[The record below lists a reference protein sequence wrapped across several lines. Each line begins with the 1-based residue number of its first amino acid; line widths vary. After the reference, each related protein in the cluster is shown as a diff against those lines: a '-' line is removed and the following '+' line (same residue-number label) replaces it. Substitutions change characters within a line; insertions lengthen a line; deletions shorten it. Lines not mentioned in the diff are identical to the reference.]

1 MSFGV
6 GSAISS
12 GVAVVKK
19 AISILGSTGS
29 IGVSTLEVIRQFP
42 ESFDVAA
49 LGCGRNVELLSEQ
62 IREFQPRVVS
72 VMDGEL
78 AAKLS
83 ALLDGASPRPEIV
96 YGEQGFGQVATLPES
111 EIVVSAMVGA
121 AGLLPTLESIRSGKL
136 VALANKETM
145 VIAGKIVTEAAA
157 KHGAIILPVDS
168 EHSAIFQ
175 ALQGNHPENL
185 RRILLTA
192 SGGPFFSLVSEELA
206 HVTPE
211 QALRHP
217 NWSMGRKI
225 TIDSATLMNKG
236 LEVIEAHWLF
246 GVPVDQIA
254 VHVHPES
261 IIHSMVEYID
271 GSVIAQ
277 MGIPDMRIPI
287 AYALAYPQRLP
298 VNSPPLDLFRL
309 QRLTFFPPDMDRF
322 PCLRLAFDS
331 CKAGGTMPAVLNA
344 ANEVAVSAFLDK
356 QIGFL
361 DISRIIETVMNK
373 HQVNENPDLEAVLA
387 ADRWARCEAAQ
398 WCAAQE

>member
-1 MSFGV
+1 M
-6 GSAISS
+6 
-12 GVAVVKK
+12 KK

-49 LGCGRNVELLSEQ
+49 LGCGRNVRLLREQ
-62 IREFQPRVVS
+62 IRDFEPRVVS
-72 VMDGEL
+72 VIDEEH
-78 AAKLS
+78 AEKLS
-83 ALLDGASPRPEIV
+83 ALLDGAGPRPEIV
-96 YGEQGFGQVATLPES
+96 YGEQGFGEVATLSQS

-121 AGLLPTLESIRSGKL
+121 AGLLPTLDAIRCGKL

-157 KHGAIILPVDS
+157 RHGAIILPVDS

-192 SGGPFFSLVSEELA
+192 SGGPFFTLASEELA

-246 GVPVDQIA
+246 GVPVEQIA

-277 MGIPDMRIPI
+277 MGIPDMKIPI

-309 QRLTFFPPDMDRF
+309 QRLTFFPPDTDRF

-356 QIGFL
+356 QIGFV
-361 DISRIIETVMNK
+361 DISRIIETLMNQ

-387 ADRWARCEAAQ
+387 ADRWARCEAAR